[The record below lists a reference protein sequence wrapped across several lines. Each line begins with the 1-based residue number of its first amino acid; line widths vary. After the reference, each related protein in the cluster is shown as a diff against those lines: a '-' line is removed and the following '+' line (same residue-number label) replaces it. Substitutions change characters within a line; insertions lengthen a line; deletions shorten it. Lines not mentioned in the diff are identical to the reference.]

1 MIYNTQISGIELLK
15 SDISEGFFF
24 TGWCEEWMVLYEDST
39 LAWYAD
45 KTLCRLRGYVHIG
58 DAPELLAVAEWTKQ
72 VPRKPKFPKKC
83 HIGQLLAIGCTK
95 KHDVYWL
102 MGQTPS
108 EIK

>member
-1 MIYNTQISGIELLK
+1 M
-15 SDISEGFFF
+15 
-24 TGWCEEWMVLYEDST
+24 YEDST

-95 KHDVYWL
+95 KHDVHWL